1 MSSSSDTPFFP
12 DEYIWEPSAKMVEQ
26 ANVTRFMV
34 KHGIA
39 DVDELIRRSAV
50 KPDWFWPAAM
60 EDLGVVWFQPFLKV
74 LDTRK
79 GVEWTRWF
87 VEGQI
92 NMAYNCLDKHLR
104 GCPTSPAASANACCC
119 GGKGQAEAGEA
130 AGREEAKVEAW
141 ERAAPWERE
150 ALVWEG
156 ELGAIR
162 RFTYLELAEGTNR
175 LANGLRSLG
184 VKVGDTV
191 GLYLPLVPE
200 TVMALLACFKVGAI
214 AIPIFSGYAPASV
227 SQRLVNAEAR
237 VLLTADRSTRRGKL
251 IAILPQA
258 RQAAAMVPSLEHLVV
273 LRRDDLEEEE
283 AYVDIKGEAT
293 REAMGEAGA
302 GRIDRSPAD
311 DVDLKEWD
319 WRELVEDRS
328 AECESEWLD
337 SEAVAMILY
346 TSGTTGLPKGT
357 VHTHGGTLAQ
367 VAKELGY
374 HFDLKPS
381 DRFFWLTDIGWMMGP
396 WAIIGVLHHSATL
409 FIFEGAPD
417 YPDPGRLW
425 DMASRHRLTHL
436 SLSPTAIRLLKRS
449 GKEWPAGHDLSSLRI
464 LGSTGEPWD
473 PESYG
478 WFFHHVGGGRCPIIN
493 ISGGTDIMGCF
504 LAPLP
509 VQPLKS
515 CSLGGPG
522 LGMATEVYD
531 EGGWPVREQVGY
543 LVCSAPGPSMT
554 RGLWKAPE
562 KYLSAYWSRWPG
574 IWDHGDWAY
583 VDGDGQ
589 WFLLGRADD
598 TLKVAGRR
606 IGPSEIEGALM
617 DHPAV
622 AEAAAVGIP
631 HDIKG
636 TGIATFVVLAPGHE
650 PSEELRT
657 DLGGH
662 VAALLGK
669 VDRPDRVLFVTE
681 LPKTRSAKI
690 LRRMVREVHLGK
702 TDGELG
708 DISSLERPQALE
720 AIRAAI

>member
-1 MSSSSDTPFFP
+1 
-12 DEYIWEPSAKMVEQ
+12 MVEQ
-26 ANVTRFMV
+26 ANVTRFMTR
-34 KHGIA
+34 HRIA
-39 DVDELIRRSAV
+39 DHQELLRRAAAE
-50 KPDWFWPAAM
+50 PEWFWPAAL
-60 EDLGVVWFQPFLKV
+60 EDLGVVWFQPYLKV
-74 LDTRK
+74 LDSDK

-87 VEGQI
+87 IDGQI

-104 GCPTSPAASANACCC
+104 GCTADSAASANACCC
-119 GGKGQAEAGEA
+119 GTVDEAKAGELEQA
-130 AGREEAKVEAW
+130 RSW
-141 ERAAPWERE
+141 DRE

-156 ELGAIR
+156 ELGEVR

-175 LANGLRSLG
+175 LANGLKSLG

-191 GLYLPLVPE
+191 GLYMPLVPE
-200 TVMALLACFKVGAI
+200 TVMALMACFKVGAM

-227 SQRLVNAEAR
+227 SQRLVNAEAK
-237 VLLTADRSTRRGKL
+237 VLVTADSSTRRGKP

-258 RQAAAMVPSLEHLVV
+258 REAAAMVPSLEHLII
-273 LRRDDLEEEE
+273 LRRDDLEE
-283 AYVDIKGEAT
+283 VQGEAKGKVKSK
-293 REAMGEAGA
+293 AKGKANGA
-302 GRIDRSPAD
+302 TGKGDAD
-311 DVDLKEWD
+311 DASSDAEYLKEWS
-319 WRELVEDRS
+319 WKELVESQS
-328 AECESEWLD
+328 AKCESEWLD
-337 SEAVAMILY
+337 AEAVAMILY

-374 HFDLKPS
+374 HFDLKPT

-396 WAIIGVLHHSATL
+396 WAIIGVLHHGATL
-409 FIFEGAPD
+409 LIFEGAPD
-417 YPDPGRLW
+417 FPDPGRLW

-436 SLSPTAIRLLKRS
+436 CLSPTAIRLLKRS
-449 GKEWPAGHDLSSLRI
+449 GDDWPTKHDLGTLRM

-473 PESYG
+473 PESYS
-478 WFFHHVGGGRCPIIN
+478 WFFNHVGGGRCPVIN

-504 LAPLP
+504 LTPLP
-509 VQPLKS
+509 IQPLKS

-522 LGMATEVYD
+522 LGMATEVFD
-531 EGGWPVREQVGY
+531 EEGHPVREQVGY
-543 LVCSAPGPSMT
+543 LVCTAPGPSMT

-562 KYLSAYWSRWPG
+562 KYIEAYWSRWPG

-589 WFLLGRADD
+589 WYLLGRADD

-617 DHPAV
+617 DHSAV

-631 HDIKG
+631 HAIKG
-636 TGIATFVVLAPGHE
+636 TGIATFAVLAPGYT
-650 PSEELRT
+650 PSEELRGELS
-657 DLGGH
+657 DH
-662 VAALLGK
+662 VAQLLGK
-669 VDRPDRVLFVTE
+669 VDRPDKVLFVTE

-702 TDGELG
+702 ADGELG
-708 DISSLERPQALE
+708 DMSSLERPQALE
-720 AIRAAI
+720 AIRAAR